1 MPKEM
6 VSREAIL
13 AEAKAALR
21 EGRGWK
27 LPESSPLT
35 VVAKSPEKQPK
46 NLSAQVTANSYIA
59 DTHELLRDV
68 EAFFRRFVVLPE
80 ACYLPLAAWSLATH
94 VFEMFHAFGYVALQ
108 SPVRGCG
115 KTRVLEVLE
124 CVCVRPWRVNSVTPA
139 VIFRKIGAGR
149 PTLLLDE
156 IEILNGK
163 QKSENTLAIIAIL
176 NAGYRAGAVVA
187 RCEGKDFKIAE
198 FPVYCPKVFTCIG
211 KMPDTIAD
219 RCIIIQMQKA
229 LPTQNVERFSEHRI
243 KPEAAELRQRIEP
256 AISNAANRIR
266 GAYEALPPLTF
277 LRDRQEEIWQPLF
290 ATLSVLDS
298 SRMDELRRCAIALTK
313 AKTADDE
320 DSQTNLK
327 LLLDIRSVWPEGIA
341 HVSSATLLESLRG
354 LDESPWQEFDLN
366 ARRLAHR
373 LRPFGVQTRQ
383 IWIGSVNVRG
393 YLLSEFQPAFDR
405 YLAVGGDLS
414 AASDRTRMNTGE
426 NDDFTSA
433 R

>member
-80 ACYLPLAAWSLATH
+80 ACYLPLLPHRRWQHTFSRCSMRSGMWPCNRPSGDVEKPACWKFWN
-94 VFEMFHAFGYVALQ
+94 VFAFD
-108 SPVRGCG
+108 RGAS
-115 KTRVLEVLE
+115 TLL
-124 CVCVRPWRVNSVTPA
+124 TPA

-176 NAGYRAGAVVA
+176 NAGYHAGAVVA
-187 RCEGKDFKIAE
+187 RCRARILRSRNFRCTA
-198 FPVYCPKVFTCIG
+198 PKCSPASVRCRTQLRTAASSSRCR
-211 KMPDTIAD
+211 KPCLLHSECRTIQRASHQTRSRRTSPAD
-219 RCIIIQMQKA
+219 RTGDIQCSQSHS
-229 LPTQNVERFSEHRI
+229 R
-243 KPEAAELRQRIEP
+243 
-256 AISNAANRIR
+256 RIR
-266 GAYEALPPLTF
+266 GS
-277 LRDRQEEIWQPLF
+277 
-290 ATLSVLDS
+290 AT
-298 SRMDELRRCAIALTK
+298 
-313 AKTADDE
+313 
-320 DSQTNLK
+320 
-327 LLLDIRSVWPEGIA
+327 A
-341 HVSSATLLESLRG
+341 HVLT
-354 LDESPWQEFDLN
+354 
-366 ARRLAHR
+366 
-373 LRPFGVQTRQ
+373 
-383 IWIGSVNVRG
+383 
-393 YLLSEFQPAFDR
+393 
-405 YLAVGGDLS
+405 
-414 AASDRTRMNTGE
+414 
-426 NDDFTSA
+426 
-433 R
+433 